1 MADPGYISG
10 GTLLDG
16 EAWIGLSK
24 QTLASDV
31 STVTFTSPND
41 GSSKDWSQFMDMVLI
56 VSGRGTYTGT
66 GSVSMYAKLN
76 NDSNTSTD
84 GGSYE
89 SHRAYYTGSGSATG
103 QNFKSSLMFVGA
115 IAADGQPTNAFA
127 TTVCYFY
134 DINCNTKFKNS
145 SARVG
150 LLGDGT
156 AGEDY
161 VATIFSGW
169 RGLYGAHDLNL
180 SSILLSLSTNNFK
193 TGSTFDLFGILPRM
207 VNA

>member
-1 MADPGYISG
+1 MADPSYISG
-10 GTLLDG
+10 GVLEDG

-41 GSSKDWSQFMDMVLI
+41 GSSKDWSQFMDLVLI

-66 GSVSMYAKLN
+66 GGVTMYAKLN
-76 NDSNTSTD
+76 SDSNTSTD

-89 SHRAYYTGSGSATG
+89 SHRLYYTGSGSATG
-103 QNFKSSLMFVGA
+103 QNFKTSLMFVGA

-134 DINCNTKFKNS
+134 DINCNTKFKNAS
-145 SARVG
+145 SRVG
-150 LLGDGT
+150 NLGASG
-156 AGEDY
+156 GSDY

-169 RGLYGAHDLNL
+169 RGLY
-180 SSILLSLSTNNFK
+180 
-193 TGSTFDLFGILPRM
+193 
-207 VNA
+207 